1 MLRPTRSEVAAWPAD
16 VVLNGVTGAAGLQA
30 TLAALDA
37 GRTLALANKESL
49 IIGGPLVTSR
59 AKPGQIVP
67 VDSEHSTIAQCLRA
81 GRGSE
86 VRRLVLTASGGPFRG
101 WRRDA
106 LADVTPEQALAH
118 PTWKMG
124 PLVTVNSAT
133 LVNKGLEVIEAH
145 LLFGFGLDRID
156 VVVHPQSIVHSMVEY
171 TDGATVIMASPPD
184 MRLPI
189 SLSLGWPDR
198 VPDAAP
204 GLDWSAAATWTFEPL
219 DDTAFPAVALA
230 REAAA
235 AGGTMPAVYNAA
247 NEACVAAFLSG
258 QIGFTRIVDTVARIV
273 SEHDAARAAVT
284 TVADVLAVDG
294 WARRRAA
301 ELNCLAREDDRMDL
315 IGWVIFIVALL
326 VSVMLHETGHF
337 VLAKKF
343 GMKVTRYFVGFGPT
357 IWSTWRGETEY
368 GIKALPFG
376 GFVKI
381 VGMHSLDDPDDP
393 EDEPRAFRS
402 HPAWQRILVLCA
414 GSAMHFLLALLLVF
428 GLALG
433 VGIANDNVTQV
444 GTISPCVPA
453 SVTAYDNGTCTGSHP
468 ASPAKLAGLR
478 VGDVVTAFDGQPVS
492 NFTQLTDLIRPLPPG
507 TPVTITVRRNGKL
520 VTLHTKLANVKGRSG
535 SYLGIAP
542 AVVFQVASPLGAI
555 EYSGTTFGQVLVGSA
570 QAVAALPGAL
580 PKLFAK
586 DRSST
591 AAGQVSS
598 VVGAAEATGAEVASN
613 AGWQY
618 KVSFVLLL
626 IASLNI
632 FVGAFNM
639 LPLLPLDGGHIAV
652 IVYERIRAWLAR
664 LRGRPDPGLAN
675 MAKFL
680 PVSFSLFVILIFFS
694 LTLVRPTSSTR

>member
-1 MLRPTRSEVAAWPAD
+1 M
-16 VVLNGVTGAAGLQA
+16 N
-30 TLAALDA
+30 
-37 GRTLALANKESL
+37 
-49 IIGGPLVTSR
+49 
-59 AKPGQIVP
+59 
-67 VDSEHSTIAQCLRA
+67 
-81 GRGSE
+81 
-86 VRRLVLTASGGPFRG
+86 
-101 WRRDA
+101 
-106 LADVTPEQALAH
+106 
-118 PTWKMG
+118 
-124 PLVTVNSAT
+124 
-133 LVNKGLEVIEAH
+133 
-145 LLFGFGLDRID
+145 
-156 VVVHPQSIVHSMVEY
+156 
-171 TDGATVIMASPPD
+171 
-184 MRLPI
+184 
-189 SLSLGWPDR
+189 
-198 VPDAAP
+198 
-204 GLDWSAAATWTFEPL
+204 
-219 DDTAFPAVALA
+219 
-230 REAAA
+230 
-235 AGGTMPAVYNAA
+235 
-247 NEACVAAFLSG
+247 
-258 QIGFTRIVDTVARIV
+258 
-273 SEHDAARAAVT
+273 
-284 TVADVLAVDG
+284 
-294 WARRRAA
+294 
-301 ELNCLAREDDRMDL
+301 L

-337 VLAKKF
+337 VLAKRF

-414 GSAMHFLLALLLVF
+414 GSAMHFILALVLVF
-428 GLALG
+428 GLALT

-453 SVTAYDNGTCTGSHP
+453 SMTAYNNGSCTGSHVT
-468 ASPAKLAGLR
+468 SPAELAGLR
-478 VGDVVTAFDGQPVS
+478 VGDVVTAFDGRPVS
-492 NFTQLTDLIRPLPPG
+492 TFTQLTDLIRPLPPG
-507 TPVTITVRRNGKL
+507 TPVTITVRRDGKL
-520 VTLHTKLANVKGRSG
+520 VNLHTNLANVKGRSG
-535 SYLGIAP
+535 SYLGVGP
-542 AVVFQVASPLGAI
+542 AVVFQVASPLRAI
-555 EYSGTTFGQVLVGSA
+555 EYSGTTFGQVLVGSG
-570 QAVAALPGAL
+570 QAVAALPAAL

-591 AAGQVSS
+591 AGGQVSS
-598 VVGAAEATGAEVASN
+598 VVGAAEATGAEVASS

-680 PVSFSLFVILIFFS
+680 PVSFSLFVVLIFFS
-694 LTLVRPTSSTR
+694 LTLVLADIVNPVNIVG